1 MPWIRTAR
9 SLATETYTEW
19 SKDKVPRL
27 GAALAYYTAFS
38 LAPLLLIGISI
49 AGLVLGREA
58 AQGRVQDELA
68 VLLGPQ
74 GAHTVQDM
82 IASAWKP
89 DTGRWSL
96 VVGVVMLL
104 FGASGVFGQ
113 LQDALNTIWEVQP
126 DPQRGIW
133 GTIRDRFFSFVMVL
147 GTGFLLLVSLLFS
160 AAVGALA
167 HRLGAAG
174 PAVSLIASLL
184 LATGLFAAIFK
195 VLPDAKVRWRDVWV
209 GAAATA
215 VLFAVGKELLGL
227 YIGRSSVSSSYGAAG
242 SVLVLLLWV
251 YYAAQILFLGAEFTQ
266 VWANRFG
273 GRVQPARGAVPLRPE
288 KRAEEGIPDRR
299 AQKR

>member
-49 AGLVLGREA
+49 AGLALGREA

-227 YIGRSSVSSSYGAAG
+227 YIGRSSVSSGYGAAG

>member
-1 MPWIRTAR
+1 MSWLRTVR
-9 SLATETYTEW
+9 SLAADTYAEW

-58 AQGRVQDELA
+58 AAGRVQDELA
-68 VLLGPQ
+68 LLLGAQ

-82 IASAWKP
+82 IANAWQP
-89 DTGRWSL
+89 RAGRWSL
-96 VVGVVMLL
+96 VAGVALLL

-126 DPQRGIW
+126 DPHRGIW

-147 GTGFLLLVSLLFS
+147 GTGFLLLVSLLLS
-160 AAVGALA
+160 AAVGALTG
-167 HRLGAAG
+167 RLGAIG

-195 VLPDAKVRWRDVWV
+195 VLPDAEVRWRDVWV

-227 YIGRSSVSSSYGAAG
+227 YLGRSDVSSSYGAAG

-273 GRVQPARGAVPLRPE
+273 GRVQPARGAVPLRTE
-288 KRAEEGIPDRR
+288 ERAEQGIPKR

>member
-1 MPWIRTAR
+1 MSWLRTLR
-9 SLATETYTEW
+9 SLAADTYAEW
-19 SKDKVPRL
+19 SNDKVPRL

-58 AQGRVQDELA
+58 AAGRVQDELA
-68 VLLGPQ
+68 LLLGAQ

-82 IASAWKP
+82 IANAWQP
-89 DTGRWSL
+89 RTGRWSL
-96 VVGVVMLL
+96 VAGVALLL
-104 FGASGVFGQ
+104 FGASGVFAQ
-113 LQDALNTIWEVQP
+113 LQDALDTIWEVQP
-126 DPQRGIW
+126 NPHRGIW

-147 GTGFLLLVSLLFS
+147 GTGFLLLVSLLLS
-160 AAVGALA
+160 AAVGALTD
-167 HRLGAAG
+167 RLGAIG
-174 PAVSLIASLL
+174 PAVSLIASLF

-195 VLPDAKVRWRDVWV
+195 VVPDAEVRWRDVWV
-209 GAAATA
+209 GATATA

-227 YIGRSSVSSSYGAAG
+227 YLGRSDVSSSYGAAG

-273 GRVQPARGAVPLRPE
+273 GRVQPARGAVPLGPE
-288 KRAEEGIPDRR
+288 KRAQEGLPEPR

>member
-1 MPWIRTAR
+1 MSWLRTAR
-9 SLATETYTEW
+9 SLASDTYAEW

-38 LAPLLLIGISI
+38 LAPLLLIAISI
-49 AGLVLGREA
+49 AGLVLGKEA

-68 VLLGPQ
+68 LLLGSR
-74 GAHTVQDM
+74 GASAVQEM
-82 IASAWKP
+82 IANAWKP
-89 DTGRWSL
+89 ATSRWSL
-96 VVGVVMLL
+96 GIGVVLLL

-126 DPQRGIW
+126 DPHRGIR

-147 GTGFLLLVSLLFS
+147 GTGFLLLVSLLLS
-160 AAVGALA
+160 AAVGALTD
-167 HRLGAAG
+167 RLGAAG
-174 PAVSLIASLL
+174 PAISVVVSLF

-195 VLPDAKVRWRDVWV
+195 VLPDAQVRWRDAWV

-215 VLFAVGKELLGL
+215 LLFAVGKELLGL
-227 YIGRSSVSSSYGAAG
+227 YLGRSSVASSYGAAG

-273 GRVQPARGAVPLRPE
+273 GRVRPARGAVPLRPE
-288 KRAEEGIPDRR
+288 KRAEEGIPERR